1 FRPKRN
7 LKESRVPSK
16 VTTLLKKLHAPV
28 RSILASKFR
37 RPGQDFSPNTNFI
50 TGLAYSIID
59 KQGNVLIEISENF
72 PIELVK
78 RISMRFLASVVA
90 KADRAMEYFGE
101 AIIPVLETEDTVFC
115 SFFRQAQNSD
125 SIGILHVF
133 ARDKSALYRW
143 APILSDEAR
152 SISRM
157 LAKEGPSVQAR
168 RVFFHLMTMFE
179 LAAGKHLTKSQ
190 DTTIFK
196 NGMKLVLGHIW
207 GFRNAHLLV
216 EALIVNR
223 NVFLLDIA
231 SSDEVTTFFY
241 GLQFLSPHRSLVLST
256 IPEFKQNKQGQV
268 IIVDVGDP
276 HTLEKNGCIVSL
288 EKKRVLVGISSNY
301 AKRLLKSWQAI
312 NDIDR
317 LKSEITKELMELAK
331 ISEILD
337 LTPRQRNEKDYPS
350 IFSELETKTDKDIM
364 ELASRII
371 KLSFQAP

>member
-1 FRPKRN
+1 MVASLQKEEILFSSFDRNYGQFPLYSSVDVSIATEICQQVVTSLLTAVDAVKVDITRIEGEAILPLPQFHGFSISYYFYLKGKELSEPSFSFLSLLLPNEQALVAYSNLWELSRIFKTAVENIKISFRPKRN

-196 NGMKLVLGHIW
+196 NSH
-207 GFRNAHLLV
+207 
-216 EALIVNR
+216 
-223 NVFLLDIA
+223 
-231 SSDEVTTFFY
+231 
-241 GLQFLSPHRSLVLST
+241 
-256 IPEFKQNKQGQV
+256 
-268 IIVDVGDP
+268 
-276 HTLEKNGCIVSL
+276 
-288 EKKRVLVGISSNY
+288 
-301 AKRLLKSWQAI
+301 
-312 NDIDR
+312 
-317 LKSEITKELMELAK
+317 
-331 ISEILD
+331 
-337 LTPRQRNEKDYPS
+337 
-350 IFSELETKTDKDIM
+350 
-364 ELASRII
+364 
-371 KLSFQAP
+371 